1 MIGQTISHYRI
12 TAQLGSGGMGVVYE
26 AQDLTLGRR
35 VALKFLPPD
44 LAKDTAALERFQFEA
59 RAASAL
65 NHPNI
70 CTIYAV
76 ENEAGQSFISMELLE
91 GQSLDAKLSNGPL
104 PLDRLLEFGIQL
116 ADALDAAHAKGVVHR
131 DIKPAN
137 VFVTPRGQIK
147 VLDFGLAKLTR
158 FAEPAMETVAT
169 LAGPGP
175 AHLTSPGSTVGT
187 VAYMSPEQARG
198 EVLDP
203 RTDLFSLGAVLYQ
216 AATGCLPFPGNTSAV
231 IFHAILQ
238 LDPVPITEHN
248 SELPPKLD
256 EILAKAFEKDR
267 ELRYQSAADLR
278 GDLRRLKRDLESS
291 KSRVATAPDPVMA
304 HASGTDGGVRAD
316 ARGGT
321 GALARTVEPS
331 STVTSSSSA
340 VIAAA
345 SQNKLGLALTSL
357 VVLALLAAAGYGLYA
372 FLSRSRALP
381 FQNISIRKVTETGK
395 AARAAISPDG
405 KYILNVVR
413 DRGQESLWLRNL
425 PTDSDTQVIPPAAVH
440 YLSLCFSPDGNYLYF
455 VRSEAASEELE
466 YLYRAPMLGGTLQ
479 KLVTDI
485 DSNITFSPD
494 GKRFAFVRYGDPD
507 PGKYRIM
514 IDSVDGGDE
523 KTLVSG
529 PQTGCLFGLA
539 WAPDGKSLICVDLQP
554 DGALTGLLQT
564 DATTH
569 QQKTIF
575 HSDGIFGDPVWMPDG
590 SGQLVLSRDYISNY
604 TRNQIAFISYPAGK
618 YRTVTNDINDY
629 SSLSLA
635 ADGHSLA
642 AVLNERHWDLFL
654 VPAAAAGSGQAQQI
668 TSGQPVNTFSWTP
681 GGQLIVDQELTLSL
695 LNPDSGSKTGLP
707 MEAHTA
713 NGGPSA
719 CANGR
724 YVAFV
729 IAGYDGAKTE
739 DIARMDA
746 GGGNVK
752 LLTSG
757 KVDEDA
763 VCSPDSQWVL
773 YRDLASG
780 DALMKVPIEGGP
792 PQKVSDYPAQQG
804 FGISPDGK
812 LVAFLTFQHVGEHEQ
827 MLALSP
833 LDSKQPAKL
842 LDFQRSP
849 SGSVRFS
856 PDGEAVVYPIRDHD
870 VDNLWLQPLDGSPG
884 KQVTNFTAEHIG
896 DGFAWSPDGTKLAL
910 IRGHVDSDVVL
921 IRDSQP

>member
-1 MIGQTISHYRI
+1 
-12 TAQLGSGGMGVVYE
+12 MGVVYE

-44 LAKDTAALERFQFEA
+44 LAKDAAALERFQFEA

-76 ENEAGQSFISMELLE
+76 ETEAGQSFISMELLE
-91 GQSLDAKLSNGPL
+91 GQSLDAKISNGPL

-216 AATGCLPFPGNTSAV
+216 AVTGCLPFPGNTSAV

-238 LDPVPITEHN
+238 LDPVPVTEHN

-413 DRGQESLWLRNL
+413 DSGQESLWLRNL

-564 DATTH
+564 DLTTH

-635 ADGHSLA
+635 ADGRSLA

-773 YRDLASG
+773 YRDLAGG

-849 SGSVRFS
+849 SGPVRFS
-856 PDGEAVVYPIRDHD
+856 PDGKAVVYPIREHD

>member
-91 GQSLDAKLSNGPL
+91 GQSLDAKLRNGPL
-104 PLDRLLEFGIQL
+104 PLDRLLDFGIQL

-216 AATGCLPFPGNTSAV
+216 AVTGCLPFPGNTSAV

-238 LDPVPITEHN
+238 LDPVPVTEHN

-291 KSRVATAPDPVMA
+291 KSRVATAPDPVTT
-304 HASGTDGGVRAD
+304 HASGTDGGVRTD

-321 GALARTVEPS
+321 GTLARTVEPS

-340 VIAAA
+340 VITAA

-357 VVLALLAAAGYGLYA
+357 LVLALLAAAGYGLYA

-529 PQTGCLFGLA
+529 PQTGCLFGLT

>member
-1 MIGQTISHYRI
+1 
-12 TAQLGSGGMGVVYE
+12 MGVVYE

-91 GQSLDAKLSNGPL
+91 GQSLDAKLRNGPL
-104 PLDRLLEFGIQL
+104 PLDRLLDFGIQL

-413 DRGQESLWLRNL
+413 DSGQESLWLRNL

-564 DATTH
+564 DLTTH

-635 ADGHSLA
+635 ADGRSLA

-773 YRDLASG
+773 YRDLAGG

-849 SGSVRFS
+849 SGPVRFS
-856 PDGEAVVYPIRDHD
+856 PDGKAVVYPIREHD

>member
-44 LAKDTAALERFQFEA
+44 LAKDAAALERFQFEA

-91 GQSLDAKLSNGPL
+91 GQSLDAKLGNGPL
-104 PLDRLLEFGIQL
+104 PLDRLLDFGIQL

-216 AATGCLPFPGNTSAV
+216 AVTGCLPFPGNTSAV

-238 LDPVPITEHN
+238 LDPVPVTEHN

-291 KSRVATAPDPVMA
+291 KSRVATAPDPVTT
-304 HASGTDGGVRAD
+304 HASGTDGGVRTD

-321 GALARTVEPS
+321 GTLARTVEPS

-413 DRGQESLWLRNL
+413 DSGQESLWLRNL

-529 PQTGCLFGLA
+529 PQTGCLFGLT

-856 PDGEAVVYPIRDHD
+856 PDGQAVVYPIRDHD